1 MRLVTLVYLRRGTN
15 TFTTGRCQFVSYNEV
30 AQTLARFHLDAHISD
45 VSSDSNECGCCR
57 HTSLHQLPVE
67 SRDEG
72 TCEWDDAWDRIYQW
86 PYIIYIYMILTVN
99 CVYTPNT
106 VFVLLMCLFIFN
118 STYILSDSSHTQTHT
133 HTVLLPPGGHTLKRF
148 SCWQNRIFCSNFYSN
163 ISTLYN
169 PKEFKT
175 LLHCLNIYSFWNM
188 TNFTL
193 PIHD

>member
-86 PYIIYIYMILTVN
+86 PYIIYIYIWSSLLTVFILLTLCLFCW
-99 CVYTPNT
+99 CVYLYLTAHI
-106 VFVLLMCLFIFN
+106 FCL
-118 STYILSDSSHTQTHT
+118 TAHTHRHT
-133 HTVLLPPGGHTLKRF
+133 HTQSSCHQGATHWRGSAADRTEYFVL
-148 SCWQNRIFCSNFYSN
+148 
-163 ISTLYN
+163 ISTPIFQHYIILKNIKLY
-169 PKEFKT
+169 
-175 LLHCLNIYSFWNM
+175 
-188 TNFTL
+188 FTV
-193 PIHD
+193 

>member
-86 PYIIYIYMILTVN
+86 PYIIYIYIWSSLLTVFILLTLCLFCW
-99 CVYTPNT
+99 CVYLYLTAHI
-106 VFVLLMCLFIFN
+106 FCL
-118 STYILSDSSHTQTHT
+118 TAHTHT

-169 PKEFKT
+169 PKEYKT